1 MAPAG
6 RRSSRSGAGTA
17 GRGHPPAPFL
27 AGQVRSRSCAR
38 WEPGKEGGGGAGGQ
52 ERAGAGLAR
61 LSGRGRPAG
70 GEETR
75 SQLLPEPRRL
85 QCDTH
90 SCGRGC
96 GKAAPGDRDSRDRD
110 RERWRR
116 KGRGARHRRLG
127 STECPPGSLGRG
139 EERGKERQREGC
151 GVLREV
157 ENNLRG
163 EERNLGEAE
172 RDGDAEKDGV

>member
-17 GRGHPPAPFL
+17 DEGIPPPLSWLAKPAPEVARAGSGARRAAEVRVGKSRRALGWHSL
-27 AGQVRSRSCAR
+27 AAAGTQPGARKRGVSCSRSPAGCNVTPTAA
-38 WEPGKEGGGGAGGQ
+38 GGGAGRRRRETGT
-52 ERAGAGLAR
+52 
-61 LSGRGRPAG
+61 
-70 GEETR
+70 GETET
-75 SQLLPEPRRL
+75 
-85 QCDTH
+85 
-90 SCGRGC
+90 
-96 GKAAPGDRDSRDRD
+96 
-110 RERWRR
+110 ERWRR

-172 RDGDAEKDGV
+172 RDGYAEKDGV